1 MSATWVRGTT
11 NASMVDETSAPK
23 AGDKPAKKAA
33 NVAKKAAKAAEAAP
47 AKEEAIQIGDN

>member
-1 MSATWVRGTT
+1 
-11 NASMVDETSAPK
+11 MVDETPAPK